1 MTTVNYTGVI
11 TEESELRQIFGWP
24 KERSIDK
31 EIDRL
36 DNHCRTIIGKSPFI
50 LLATSGASGRCD
62 VSPKGDYPGF
72 VQVIN
77 DNTLAIPDLPGNN
90 RLDTLTNMLANP
102 QVGLIFLIPGMN
114 ETLRVNGQV
123 RLVRD
128 ADLLESLAYQGKL
141 PKLAIVVDVQE
152 VFIHCSKSLVRSKL
166 WLDEYRVNRNELPS
180 AAEILR
186 DHAGLANFDV
196 DELQKEIDKTEA
208 TMLH

>member
-77 DNTLAIPDLPGNN
+77 DKTLAIPDLPGNN

-186 DHAGLANFDV
+186 DHAGLANCDV